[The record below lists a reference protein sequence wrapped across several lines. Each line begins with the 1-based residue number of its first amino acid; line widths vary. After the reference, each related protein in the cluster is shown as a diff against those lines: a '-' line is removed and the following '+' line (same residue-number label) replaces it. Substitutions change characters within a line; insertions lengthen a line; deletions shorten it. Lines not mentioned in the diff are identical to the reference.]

1 MQCRCNRDPIV
12 ETTELGVEK
21 RLFAPGARLRITNI
35 PTIVRSGGHEPGV
48 RRYYS
53 MATWRQLDYLCEL
66 ARLRVARGETE
77 IVLDFGDDASL
88 GREAYNARR
97 RRARERG
104 RKRYDLRMRRV
115 PRFGS
120 SDYYYERLHPVNRA
134 AAEG

>member
-12 ETTELGVEK
+12 ETNELGVEK
-21 RLFAPGARLRITNI
+21 RLLAPGARLRITNV

-53 MATWRQLDYLCEL
+53 MATWAQLDYLCEL
-66 ARLRVARGETE
+66 GRLRVAKGETE
-77 IVLDFGDDASL
+77 VVLDFEDDASL

-97 RRARERG
+97 LQARERG
-104 RKRYDLRMRRV
+104 RKRYGLRMRRV

-120 SDYYYERLHPVNRA
+120 SDYYYERLHPASPGVV
-134 AAEG
+134 EG